1 MADWDAMIRELEAT
15 GDYRVLRRLL
25 PQPSYGAPDDSPR
38 RRALILDAETTGLDP
53 RTDRIIELA
62 LLPFEYS
69 SGSGAIT
76 EIGQPLSFLEDPGRP
91 IPPEVVDLTGITDAM
106 VAGQRID
113 DAAANRE
120 LEAASLIVAHNAGF
134 DRPFVDRRLPLSKG
148 KAWGCSLREV
158 PWRGAGYASSALE
171 FLLIKKSRLFFDGH
185 RAGADCQALL
195 HLLGT
200 PFEDGISPLRLLL
213 DSARQPTIRL
223 WATGAPFE
231 QKEALKGRRYRWSN
245 GEDGRP
251 KAWFR
256 EVRATELDGETAW
269 LKTTVYGGREGWRV
283 DKLTAKERYAE
294 SGQPRANGDAAV
306 S

>member
-1 MADWDAMIRELEAT
+1 MADWDAVIRDLEAT
-15 GDYRVLRRLL
+15 GDYRVLRRLV

-38 RRALILDAETTGLDP
+38 RRALILDTETTGLDP

-76 EIGQPLSFLEDPGRP
+76 DIGAPVTFLEDPGRP

-120 LEAASLIVAHNAGF
+120 LEAASLIVAHNAAF
-134 DRPFVDRRLPLSKG
+134 DRPFVDRRLPVSRG

-185 RAGADCQALL
+185 RAEADCHALL

-200 PFEDGISPLRLLL
+200 PFEDGISPLRHLL

-231 QKEALKGRRYRWSN
+231 QKDALKGRRYRWSN

-269 LKTTVYGGREGWRV
+269 LKATVYGGREAWKV
-283 DKLTAKERYAE
+283 EKLTAKERYAE
-294 SGQPRANGDAAV
+294 SGQPRANGDPAV

>member
-1 MADWDAMIRELEAT
+1 MADWDAVIRELEAT
-15 GDYRVLRRLL
+15 GDYRVLRRLV
-25 PQPSYGAPDDSPR
+25 PQPRYGAPDDSPR
-38 RRALILDAETTGLDP
+38 RRALILDTETTGLDP

-69 SGSGAIT
+69 SGTGAIT
-76 EIGQPLSFLEDPGRP
+76 DIGAPVTFLEDPGRP

-120 LEAASLIVAHNAGF
+120 LEAASLIVAHNAAF
-134 DRPFVDRRLPLSKG
+134 DRPFVDRRLPVSRG

-185 RAGADCQALL
+185 RADADCHALL

-200 PFEDGISPLRLLL
+200 PFEDGISPLRHLL

-231 QKEALKGRRYRWSN
+231 QKDALKGRRYRWSN

-269 LKTTVYGGREGWRV
+269 LKVSVYGGREGWKV
-283 DKLTAKERYAE
+283 EKLTAKERYAE
-294 SGQPRANGDAAV
+294 SGQPRGNGDPAV